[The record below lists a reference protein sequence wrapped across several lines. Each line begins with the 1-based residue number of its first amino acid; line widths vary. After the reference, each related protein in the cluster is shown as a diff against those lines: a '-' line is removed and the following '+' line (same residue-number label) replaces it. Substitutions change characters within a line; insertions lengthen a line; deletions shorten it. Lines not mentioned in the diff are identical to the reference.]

1 MPIIEALV
9 EIRGVALQ
17 RLPLGND
24 ETRMCRGAIAC
35 TLTDA
40 RNASSGVHSRYLR
53 HLPATKEKRPEQSD
67 LWADG
72 GDKGSRTPDLLHAK
86 QALYQL
92 SYIPM
97 CESYYSMSELKMQRI
112 LRDYPKFL
120 QRLRCSSDIPLQ
132 RRGCCDIIVKQTQY
146 GSVANRSCAA
156 VL

>member
-53 HLPATKEKRPEQSD
+53 HMPATKEKRPEQSD

-72 GDKGSRTPDLLHAK
+72 GDKGSRLTA
-86 QALYQL
+86 
-92 SYIPM
+92 I
-97 CESYYSMSELKMQRI
+97 
-112 LRDYPKFL
+112 
-120 QRLRCSSDIPLQ
+120 
-132 RRGCCDIIVKQTQY
+132 
-146 GSVANRSCAA
+146 A
-156 VL
+156 VRE

>member
-1 MPIIEALV
+1 M

-40 RNASSGVHSRYLR
+40 RSASSGVHSRYLR

-120 QRLRCSSDIPLQ
+120 QRLRCSFDIPLQ